1 MIKNNQ
7 NLLNIVIPTKNRSET
22 LKYAVSTILR
32 QKHKN
37 FRIIISDNNS
47 SDETQNIIKKFNDRR
62 IIYFHHKKNLTMREN
77 WEFALSKAEKGYVTI
92 MGDDDGFCENCFS
105 KINQIINQKK
115 NEIISWT
122 TTSYFWPNNQNQSFV
137 EFRTHSKEEE
147 IIYSNK
153 KLKNILGML
162 EIYSDGPMIYNSF
175 LSVDLVKKI
184 KKKQNDLFFLHGIPD
199 ISSLFSI
206 LLNSEKY
213 YRINYP
219 IGIAGSSKTSNG
231 SILKNNKNNFEEI
244 KNNLKQLNV
253 TENIVPS
260 YYFTTLYPYYEFAK
274 IYSSIKKFYPIN
286 YFNLISRVIE
296 ELKIWNNEDYHKFYS
311 SFLFYLK
318 NEFKRIFITQKIK
331 ILFSNFYIQSID
343 FYVSKKIQDIKNEN
357 GNILKVSKIL
367 LKIYNSKKN
376 EKLTLRKKT
385 IKVLKIS
392 GFYGIFYFIKN
403 LFVIIRVLRDIK

>member
-22 LKYAVSTILR
+22 LKYAVSTILN
-32 QKHKN
+32 QKYKN
-37 FRIIISDNNS
+37 LRIIISDNNS
-47 SDETQNIIKKFNDRR
+47 TDKTQNIIKEFNDRR

-77 WEFALSKAEKGYVTI
+77 WEFALSKVEKGYVTI

-115 NEIISWT
+115 SEIISWT
-122 TTSYFWPNNQNQSFV
+122 TTSYFWPINQNQSYL
-137 EFRTHSKEEE
+137 EFSIHTKQEE

-153 KLKNILGML
+153 KLKNILDML

-175 LSVDLVKKI
+175 LSVDLVEKI
-184 KKKQNDLFFLHGIPD
+184 KKKQNNLFFLHGIPD

-206 LLNSEKY
+206 LLNSETY
-213 YRINYP
+213 LRINYP

-231 SILKNNKNNFEEI
+231 SILKNNKNNFEDI

-260 YYFTTLYPYYEFAK
+260 YYFTTLYPYYEFSK
-274 IYSSIKKFYPIN
+274 IYSSIEEYYPIN
-286 YFNLISRVIE
+286 YFNLTSRVIE
-296 ELKIWNNEDYHKFYS
+296 ELKIWNNEDYHKFYN

-318 NEFKRIFITQKIK
+318 NEFKRILITQKIK

-357 GNILKVSKIL
+357 SNILKVSKIL
-367 LKIYNSKKN
+367 PKIYNSKKN